1 VKNQLREEGMNDRLS
16 AEVTL
21 RKIRRKTRW
30 RFSTEEKMRI
40 VLEGLREDERIVDLC
55 RREGI
60 NQNLYYLWRKELLE
74 SADIDLT
81 QELKEKLLEN
91 EEIIALI
98 REKGLLKDIFR
109 YLKEE

>member
-1 VKNQLREEGMNDRLS
+1 MSDRVS
-16 AEVTL
+16 AEATL
-21 RKIRRKTRW
+21 RNIRRRTRW

-40 VLEGLREDERIVDLC
+40 VIEGLREDQRIVDLC

-74 SADIDLT
+74 SADVDLT
-81 QELKEKLLEN
+81 QDLKGKLLEN

-98 REKGLLKDIFR
+98 REKGLLKDIFDSF
-109 YLKEE
+109 EEE